1 MTYPKMNEKEYPKT
15 LEEAIERIKNME
27 DKFVGLSMDNIELE
41 RVHEM
46 ELNRI
51 KSTKAYDE
59 LQDFAVE
66 RNVYIKLI
74 HLLLKG
80 KYVKAFRMIDQYD
93 KLREEFWA
101 E

>member
-27 DKFVGLSMDNIELE
+27 DKFVGLSKDNIELE
-41 RVHEM
+41 KVHER

-51 KSTKAYDE
+51 KSTKVHEEAE
-59 LQDFAVE
+59 DFDIE

-80 KYVKAFRMIDQYD
+80 KLVKAFRMIDQYD
-93 KLREEFWA
+93 KLREEFWD